1 MPLNEPIYTDSIEW
15 ESPPR
20 KIRSEQ
26 RFDSCP
32 CDRDFFERTDF
43 EVDASVLAREDV
55 RLYAQSVREKD
66 PQLVPPSGL
75 SCSSRLA

>member
-1 MPLNEPIYTDSIEW
+1 
-15 ESPPR
+15 
-20 KIRSEQ
+20 
-26 RFDSCP
+26 
-32 CDRDFFERTDF
+32 
-43 EVDASVLAREDV
+43 VLAREDV